1 VPAQFAGRLSPAQKD
16 LPMLRILNLKK
27 AYGGQDVLTD
37 VSFEIGDRERVAL
50 VGANGAGKTSLLK
63 IVAGALQPDE
73 GSIRRQGE
81 ASNELAYLPQDAG
94 VRSGRSL
101 WDEMLSS
108 FPELQQAQLELTA
121 IESEIGDAASD
132 ADRLQTLIDRQG
144 DLLERFDQLGGYAIE
159 AEVAKVLAGLGF
171 ASTDRDKPTEN
182 FSGGWQMRIA
192 LAKMLVRKPGLLL
205 LDEPTNHLDLAACE
219 WLEGYLTDYPSLILV
234 VSHDR
239 YFLDRVTNRTIEL
252 DHGVATD
259 YHGNYSQYLVE
270 STRRRAEH
278 KAAYD
283 RQQKYIARQ
292 TAFINATKANAA
304 RAAMAKSRE
313 RALAKLERVPVPKPV
328 PPSITVKLATGKR
341 SPDRLLTADGLSKAF
356 GDHKVLRG
364 LSLAVGRGDR
374 IALVGPNGS
383 GKSTLLRILA
393 GRDTSDRGK
402 VVLAQD
408 LAVGYYA
415 QDQSQ
420 TLDETRTVVD
430 EVLAHAPNG
439 WGVESVRGLL
449 ARFLFTQEDV
459 FKLIGSLSGGEK
471 SRLSLAKLLLQPRQ
485 LLLLDEPTNHLDVP
499 SKDEL
504 EKALN
509 DYAGAVIFSSH
520 DRFLLDR
527 VATKVAE
534 LEDGKLRI
542 YEGGWTAY
550 RAAKGE
556 LPMALAHEQQAATAA
571 A

>member
-1 VPAQFAGRLSPAQKD
+1 
-16 LPMLRILNLKK
+16 MLRILNLKK
-27 AYGGQDVLTD
+27 AFGGHEVLND
-37 VSFEIGDRERVAL
+37 VSFQIADRGKVAL
-50 VGANGAGKTSLLK
+50 VGANGAGKSSLLK
-63 IVAGALQPDE
+63 IVAGVLQADE
-73 GSIRRQGE
+73 GSVLVQGE
-81 ASNELAYLPQDAG
+81 ATHEIAYLPQDAG

-108 FPELQQAQLELTA
+108 FPELQQAQLELTKL
-121 IESEIGDAASD
+121 ETDIGDAATAGND
-132 ADRLQTLIDRQG
+132 DLLQELIDRQG
-144 DLLERFDQLGGYAIE
+144 VLLERFDQLGGYAIE

-171 ASTDRDKPTEN
+171 ASADRDKLTEA

-205 LDEPTNHLDLAACE
+205 LDEPTNHLDLGACE
-219 WLEGYLTDYPSLILV
+219 WLEGYLSDYPGLILV

-239 YFLDRVTNRTIEL
+239 YFLDRVTSRTIEL
-252 DHGVATD
+252 DDGVATD
-259 YHGNYSQYLVE
+259 YHGNYSHYLEE
-270 STRRRAEH
+270 SARRRAQH

-292 TAFINATKANAA
+292 EKFINATKANAA
-304 RAAMAKSRE
+304 RAALATSRQ
-313 RALAKLERVPVPKPV
+313 RALEKLERLPAPKAD
-328 PPSITVKLATGKR
+328 SAHITVKLATGKR
-341 SPDRLLTADGLSKAF
+341 APDRLLTADGVGKSF
-356 GDHKVLRG
+356 GSNTVLNG
-364 LSLAVGRGDR
+364 LSVAVDRGDR
-374 IALVGPNGS
+374 IALVGANGV
-383 GKSTLLRILA
+383 GKSTLLKLLSSM
-393 GRDTSDRGK
+393 DTADRGK
-402 VVLAQD
+402 ITLGEDVT
-408 LAVGYYA
+408 VGYYA

-449 ARFLFTQEDV
+449 ARFLFTQDDV

-471 SRLSLAKLLLQPRQ
+471 SRLSLAKLLLKPRQ

-509 DYAGAVIFSSH
+509 EYAGAVIFSSH

-534 LEDGKLRI
+534 LSDGKLKI
-542 YEGGWTAY
+542 YHGGWTAY
-550 RAAKGE
+550 REVKGE
-556 LPMALAHEQQAATAA
+556 LPLALAAA
-571 A
+571 AA

>member
-1 VPAQFAGRLSPAQKD
+1 
-16 LPMLRILNLKK
+16 MLRILNLKK
-27 AYGGQDVLTD
+27 AYGGQDVLKD
-37 VSFEIGDRERVAL
+37 VSFEVGDREKVAL
-50 VGANGAGKTSLLK
+50 VGANGAGKSSLLK
-63 IVAGALQPDE
+63 IVAGVLQPDE
-73 GSIRRQGE
+73 GSVRRQGE
-81 ASNELAYLPQDAG
+81 AANELAYLPQDAG

-108 FPELQQAQLELTA
+108 FPELQQAQTELTA
-121 IESEIGDAASD
+121 LESDIGEAAMD
-132 ADRLQTLIDRQG
+132 ADRLQILIDRQG
-144 DLLERFDQLGGYAIE
+144 ELLERFEQLGGYAIE

-171 ASTDRDKPTEN
+171 LSSDRDKPTDA

-219 WLEGYLTDYPSLILV
+219 WLEGYLGDYPSLILV

-239 YFLDRVTNRTIEL
+239 YFLDRVTARTIEL
-252 DHGVATD
+252 DAGVATD
-259 YHGNYSQYLVE
+259 YHGNYSQYLNE
-270 STRRRAEH
+270 SAKRRAEQ

-313 RALAKLERVPVPKPV
+313 RALAKLERIPAPKPV
-328 PPSITVKLATGKR
+328 APSITVKLATGKR
-341 SPDRLLTADGLSKAF
+341 SPDRVLTAEGLTRAF
-356 GDHKVLRG
+356 DDNPVLRG
-364 LSLAVGRGDR
+364 LSLAIGRGER

-393 GRDTSDRGK
+393 GIDKPDRGK
-402 VVLAQD
+402 VVLAPD
-408 LAVGYYA
+408 IAVGYYA

-420 TLDETRTVVD
+420 TLDETRKVVD
-430 EVLAHAPNG
+430 EVLAHAPDG
-439 WGVESVRGLL
+439 WGIESVRGLL
-449 ARFLFTQEDV
+449 ARFLFTQDDV

-471 SRLSLAKLLLQPRQ
+471 SRLSMAKLLLKPRQ
-485 LLLLDEPTNHLDVP
+485 LLLDEPTNHLDVP

-509 DYAGAVIFSSH
+509 DYAGAVVFSSH

-534 LEDGKLRI
+534 LEDGKLRM
-542 YEGGWTAY
+542 YDGGWTAY

-556 LPMALAHEQQAATAA
+556 LPLALAHEQETAA
-571 A
+571 ALA